1 MYLKWDL
8 VVIIFNLYIGVVKM
22 KLSAKFLKNVN
33 NINSFQ
39 YANQWDISEG
49 SANRLY
55 FQIVDKLKEDLR
67 FMTQA
72 VTYSVSVTF
81 LSIDSNAEITK
92 AAVQAFSDDKSIWYI
107 DLASSEVPNSGAVKF
122 SITQD
127 SIESK
132 FKVEQAIVVDLLENG
147 GC

>member
-1 MYLKWDL
+1 
-8 VVIIFNLYIGVVKM
+8 M
-22 KLSAKFLKNVN
+22 KLSAKFLKNVS
-33 NINSFQ
+33 NINTFQ
-39 YANQWDISEG
+39 YTNQWDISEG

-55 FQIVDKLKEDLR
+55 FQIIDKLKEDLR

-72 VTYSVSVTF
+72 TLYSVSVTF
-81 LSIDSNAEITK
+81 LSIDSNSEITK
-92 AAVQAFSDDKSIWYI
+92 SAVQAFADDKSIWYI
-107 DLASSEVPNSGAVKF
+107 DLSASEVPNSGAVKF

-127 SIESK
+127 AVESK